1 MKYVPKEITEEVNVT
16 RTNPLMELGRLLGIV
31 LGLSVGVYVALGIAA
46 DWLVT
51 RISPELEQQIG
62 QAFIPDEAA
71 AEESDRRLAYVAD
84 LLNQLKAQDE
94 TLANYPDLPVQL
106 LETPLPN
113 AAIVPGGTVLVTQ
126 GLLDTVETEN
136 ELAFVL
142 AHELGHFQ
150 GRHALKRLGRS
161 LVVVTIASTL
171 GLGNNSGSAT
181 DLFGLSSNL
190 TELRYGRGQER
201 DADEYAMGLM
211 VERYGH
217 GASSLDFFRKVQEI
231 EADMPL
237 GQGLEIFSTHPLTP
251 KRNEALEAH
260 SEAQG
265 WSLEGETTPL
275 PEEFGSE

>member
-113 AAIVPGGTVLVTQ
+113 AAIVP
-126 GLLDTVETEN
+126 
-136 ELAFVL
+136 
-142 AHELGHFQ
+142 
-150 GRHALKRLGRS
+150 
-161 LVVVTIASTL
+161 
-171 GLGNNSGSAT
+171 
-181 DLFGLSSNL
+181 
-190 TELRYGRGQER
+190 
-201 DADEYAMGLM
+201 
-211 VERYGH
+211 
-217 GASSLDFFRKVQEI
+217 
-231 EADMPL
+231 
-237 GQGLEIFSTHPLTP
+237 
-251 KRNEALEAH
+251 
-260 SEAQG
+260 
-265 WSLEGETTPL
+265 
-275 PEEFGSE
+275 